1 MKKML
6 FIFLLITIASTASYG
21 NVNMALMAKGKA
33 SFEIQKDDSIIGD
46 WVISRS
52 IWTEIKHERGKVIKI
67 ESAIVANVCTTI
79 TFKKDGKGVLKKPKG
94 SSSFNWLVCNDRIY
108 FSFDKKE
115 DEKEFFSLDKEFR
128 FKIYDD
134 SKFHYLELIQ
144 KKEGSKYVL
153 IRSLNR

>member
-1 MKKML
+1 ML

-21 NVNMALMAKGKA
+21 NVNMVLMAKGKA
-33 SFEIQKDDSIIGD
+33 SFEIQKEDSIIGY

-52 IWTEIKHERGKVIKI
+52 IWIEIKHEKGKLIKI
-67 ESAIVANVCTTI
+67 ENAIVANVCTTI

-94 SSSFNWLVCNDRIY
+94 SSSFNWLVCNDRIC

-128 FKIYDD
+128 FKTYHD
-134 SKFHYLELIQ
+134 SESYYLELIR
-144 KKEGSKYVL
+144 KKETDKYILV
-153 IRSLNR
+153 RSLNK